1 MRCQTAEELKLGMKL
16 GAFRPG
22 RMSRMLAIFPCNLAI
37 FSCAFFQLAEP
48 IDFTRNFLATVSEGE
63 WYLPLYRG
71 VV

>member
-1 MRCQTAEELKLGMKL
+1 
-16 GAFRPG
+16 
-22 RMSRMLAIFPCNLAI
+22 MLAIFPWNLAI

-48 IDFTRNFLATVSEGE
+48 IDFTGKFLATVSEGE

>member
-1 MRCQTAEELKLGMKL
+1 
-16 GAFRPG
+16 
-22 RMSRMLAIFPCNLAI
+22 MLAIFPWNLAI

-48 IDFTRNFLATVSEGE
+48 IDFTRNSLATVSEGE